1 MMHEEVEIVE
11 AEQRG
16 RDVLLAELKAWAMAP
31 DSTRER
37 ATVAAEFF
45 RHLAEQQVTHA
56 EALTRLA
63 ETKRER
69 PELQLVGRDKKS
81 RRAPGRLETRSRADG
96 GDRPRT

>member
-37 ATVAAEFF
+37 ATVAAEF
-45 RHLAEQQVTHA
+45 
-56 EALTRLA
+56 
-63 ETKRER
+63 
-69 PELQLVGRDKKS
+69 
-81 RRAPGRLETRSRADG
+81 
-96 GDRPRT
+96 